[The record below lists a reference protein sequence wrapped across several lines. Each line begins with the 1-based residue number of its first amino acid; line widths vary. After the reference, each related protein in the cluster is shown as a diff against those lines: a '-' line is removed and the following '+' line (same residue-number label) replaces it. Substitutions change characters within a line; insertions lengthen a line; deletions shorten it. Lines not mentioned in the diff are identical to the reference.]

1 MEKVNLKENS
11 EVEIE
16 SKNGTIVIFPAT
28 KKYSLDDLIDQITKS
43 NLHSEE
49 AFKSEG
55 DQNCE
60 ERGLRVQ
67 GFQEID
73 VGANQRDYTLT
84 FQDNR

>member
-1 MEKVNLKENS
+1 MSVKIQKWGNSLGVRIPKTVMEKVNLKENS

-43 NLHSEE
+43 NLHSVE

-55 DQNCE
+55 DE
-60 ERGLRVQ
+60 VW
-67 GFQEID
+67 
-73 VGANQRDYTLT
+73 
-84 FQDNR
+84 